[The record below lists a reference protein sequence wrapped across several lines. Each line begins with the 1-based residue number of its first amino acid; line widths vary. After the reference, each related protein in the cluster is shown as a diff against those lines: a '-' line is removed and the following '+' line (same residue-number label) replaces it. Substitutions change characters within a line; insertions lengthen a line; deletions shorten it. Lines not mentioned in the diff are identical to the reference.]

1 MLVRGRATLPPAG
14 AAMAPA
20 SVAVKRPR
28 DDGRGTGAPDTS
40 EHREHSFKR
49 HRGGGDGGGDRG
61 SGGHGG
67 IHPMRAGWRGRTG
80 VQLLPSKPSARRVA
94 ATIAI
99 ADTSALFEVPAL
111 GSARATTDFKHVE
124 SDQHRLSQRQKRIDM
139 GKNTLGYVNYVR
151 AVPKHK
157 RRRSD
162 PQTPD
167 IHMIASK
174 RQFDGI
180 VKAWRRR
187 LHDWDPKGDGKD
199 GRASKEDAER
209 AMEMEAQQS
218 ERGATRWLASVRERN
233 AHLDSC
239 GELTLHTTCFQ
250 PRQHQSPLPSLSPAT
265 RPAERPSTK
274 LPSTA
279 PHGSST
285 EPSNMYVKY
294 RCLYTCSA
302 TTPCHAWRAAGG
314 SARPLPPRASLRAP
328 SKPTGEPYTHQNG
341 CFRACFFSRGARTTP
356 SSERMCVRGLRA
368 QTSAR
373 PKKKNWAQDFACAC
387 RARAP
392 PPTTAAPQ
400 RVRPAPRARSHDAPR
415 PRLGGTCARGGVG
428 VGDETRA
435 RWGRGGRVCRSSR
448 RRPRR
453 ALGRGAAACQP

>member
-1 MLVRGRATLPPAG
+1 MTMLVRGRATLPPAG

-314 SARPLPPRASLRAP
+314 SARPLPPEPARAIKTHGRAIHS
-328 SKPTGEPYTHQNG
+328 SKWMLSGVLFFAWRAHDALVRTHVRPRAASANFRPTKKKKL
-341 CFRACFFSRGARTTP
+341 GARF
-356 SSERMCVRGLRA
+356 RVRVPC
-368 QTSAR
+368 T
-373 PKKKNWAQDFACAC
+373 
-387 RARAP
+387 RAP
-392 PPTTAAPQ
+392 PNHRCSTA
-400 RVRPAPRARSHDAPR
+400 RA
-415 PRLGGTCARGGVG
+415 
-428 VGDETRA
+428 TRA
-435 RWGRGGRVCRSSR
+435 A
-448 RRPRR
+448 RP
-453 ALGRGAAACQP
+453 QP

>member
-1 MLVRGRATLPPAG
+1 MSWSQKNTAENCSLYDHVGARARHSAAAG

-20 SVAVKRPR
+20 SIAVKRPR

-209 AMEMEAQQS
+209 AMEMQAQQS

-294 RCLYTCSA
+294 RCLYTWSA
-302 TTPCHAWRAAGG
+302 TTPCHARRAAGG
-314 SARPLPPRASLRAP
+314 SARPLPPPRAEQAPATKHGTRASHTLIKMHAFGRAFFRVARARRP
-328 SKPTGEPYTHQNG
+328 RQNACASAG
-341 CFRACFFSRGARTTP
+341 C
-356 SSERMCVRGLRA
+356 ERKLPPD
-368 QTSAR
+368 Q
-373 PKKKNWAQDFACAC
+373 KKKTGRKIS
-387 RARAP
+387 RARAVHARP
-392 PPTTAAPQ
+392 PQPPLLHSAC
-400 RVRPAPRARSHDAPR
+400 D
-415 PRLGGTCARGGVG
+415 
-428 VGDETRA
+428 
-435 RWGRGGRVCRSSR
+435 
-448 RRPRR
+448 PRR
-453 ALGRGAAACQP
+453 APAAMMRHGLASVVRAHAGR